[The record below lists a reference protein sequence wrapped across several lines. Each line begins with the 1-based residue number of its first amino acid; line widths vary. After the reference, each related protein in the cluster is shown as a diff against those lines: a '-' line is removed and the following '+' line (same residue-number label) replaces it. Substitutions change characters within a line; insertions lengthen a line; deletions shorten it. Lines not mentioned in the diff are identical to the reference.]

1 MLVTAAIWTQPAG
14 TAVTVAPLSA
24 IDATSTSPAAVP
36 AGLAIASDATAV
48 ELVVVAALWKTMPPP
63 AAGVG
68 FTPSQMRALT
78 TTTASTEAVS
88 EARPAV
94 LRVCAVKLRGFWCVL
109 MLSFLPYIS
118 RRAHA
123 KDARA
128 QSARHSLTYEH
139 NVSHRLG

>member
-1 MLVTAAIWTQPAG
+1 MTAAIWTQSAG

-36 AGLAIASDATAV
+36 AGLATASDATAV

-78 TTTASTEAVS
+78 TTTASREAVS

-109 MLSFLPYIS
+109 MLSIPSLYQQAGARERCARPIS
-118 RRAHA
+118 
-123 KDARA
+123 
-128 QSARHSLTYEH
+128 SAFPHI
-139 NVSHRLG
+139 

>member
-1 MLVTAAIWTQPAG
+1 MIRDIILHSPTAYREPA
-14 TAVTVAPLSA
+14 TVAQ
-24 IDATSTSPAAVP
+24 ATT
-36 AGLAIASDATAV
+36 DDQ
-48 ELVVVAALWKTMPPP
+48 VVALWLHARSRPP

-109 MLSFLPYIS
+109 MLSFIPYIS
-118 RRAHA
+118 RRARA
-123 KDARA
+123 EKARPPP
-128 QSARHSLTYEH
+128 HSLPYKQNITPK
-139 NVSHRLG
+139 LGWLLKRTVKSFYLLCHPAPEKRS